1 MLMYASGC
9 PRGYIECSP
18 PTPPH
23 RLFWGLLAHLQ
34 VWGGVRA
41 TAGQCQLLETLSS
54 VELPLSVCVWHSVIT
69 IWPSYW
75 LGRWQGLS
83 HFTDFTDEEAET

>member
-1 MLMYASGC
+1 MLIYASGC
-9 PRGYIECSP
+9 PRGYIECP
-18 PTPPH
+18 PPP
-23 RLFWGLLAHLQ
+23 AQTHLQ
-34 VWGGVRA
+34 VWGGVHA

-54 VELPLSVCVWHSVIT
+54 VELPLSVCVQHSIIT

-83 HFTDFTDEEAET
+83 HFTDEEAETRG